1 MWVGMGGRAQRRQP
15 CDDEG
20 RSLNIAARVGQGTL
34 LRVALA
40 STLGA
45 PSIQAHDDDVDAA
58 VQWAP
63 VLQLR
68 RQGRSLQLGCP
79 SATGTAT
86 MKHATTLNKRQRVQC
101 LGSKEYF
108 WKLIVDA
115 KSYM

>member
-1 MWVGMGGRAQRRQP
+1 MWVGMGGRAQKRQP

-20 RSLNIAARVGQGTL
+20 RALNIAARVGQGTL

-68 RQGRSLQLGCP
+68 RQGRSLRLGRP
-79 SATGTAT
+79 SATGTAS
-86 MKHATTLNKRQRVQC
+86 MKDATTLNKRQRVQC

-108 WKLIVDA
+108 WELIADA
-115 KSYM
+115 RSYI